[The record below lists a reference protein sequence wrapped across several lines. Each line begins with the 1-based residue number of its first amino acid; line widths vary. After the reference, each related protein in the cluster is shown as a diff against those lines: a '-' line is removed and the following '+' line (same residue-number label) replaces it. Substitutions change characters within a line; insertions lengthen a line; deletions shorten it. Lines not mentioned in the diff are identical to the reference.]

1 MNEMTFQNHNKL
13 PAYYHTF
20 EEQNVTR
27 LFQGERET
35 ISMNSPTY
43 IHFTVN
49 LEPHWA
55 AVQITITPFTV
66 RTIPGQTFYT
76 SKYRYTLCCDLANPT
91 AISQI
96 VQQTYDNSYRPTQ
109 WNFSEESCC
118 TIDPIVAIG
127 DCEAAIASKLCQYK
141 GSTAQTQIIDVIEVS
156 DIEDGS
162 THSRRKRRRGPS
174 SNQIEDAAYASI
186 RQKYIRC
193 SSNFDDGS
201 GEAGIT
207 GDHDTGDEDIGD
219 EDTGDDDTGDE
230 DTGDKDTG
238 DKDTGDDDTGNT
250 GDEGTGDDDT
260 GNIGDDYTGDDD
272 GRVDDEGNEDVGD
285 ADGESDDTGVDD
297 ARKIANKIRIGIEKI
312 SKTLPVDAVD
322 IQLPVGQESPEGLAI
337 YYETRLW
344 AAASKTSKTAKE
356 KIWMFRFLASCFA
369 LVRKKIGSGERRS
382 KSGVGSIRTADRWIS
397 VAGMLNLIVNEL
409 SSYWGWKADLVYH
422 ALAAKNYSLGNCGR
436 FSKAKQEKIISYVVK
451 ELHDYQFPPS
461 VETYPIMFHPALLIS
476 KSLHLKYSLACE
488 FLGLDFYAKAQAQS
502 GTSIMP
508 VIYMQA
514 GRQIISSWHQLDS
527 QAATQQLL
535 QMPQDVEEDAEAR
548 DSLDTLI
555 AAAVQVEMPTH
566 TPKASTAVPSVLPS
580 PASGNMWVPLKI
592 MQQSLPEERWNSD
605 YQSRL
610 EDIPIDDSNQRDYV
624 DPLASFASEVSSVN
638 FNEHL
643 EQVQLHQQQ
652 QSIPSYIGPLTSFAG
667 GISSAN
673 LNEQLHQQ
681 ETQQQQQQQCVPN
694 YMDPLASFNGE
705 AASVNFNEHLEQ
717 VQLHQRDAQ
726 QQQQQQCVPNYMDPM
741 ASFNGEAAS
750 INFNEHLEQVQLH
763 QRDAQQQQQQQCV
776 PNYMDPLA
784 SFNGEAAS
792 INFNEHLEQ
801 VELHQRDAQQQFIPN
816 QMDRRAPSTGDE
828 VDNNTTIRQVNL
840 PEQVEQVQL
849 RDIQELFQASFAGE
863 EDESVN
869 INEHLEQVQLQ
880 QQDLQQPFSQYHEP
894 IHC

>member
-1 MNEMTFQNHNKL
+1 MNEMTFPNHNKL

-27 LFQGERET
+27 LFQEERET

-76 SKYRYTLCCDLANPT
+76 SKYRYMLCCDLANPT

-127 DCEAAIASKLCQYK
+127 DCEAAVASKLCQYK
-141 GSTAQTQIIDVIEVS
+141 GSTAETQIIDVIEVS

-174 SNQIEDAAYASI
+174 SNQMEDAAYASI

-207 GDHDTGDEDIGD
+207 GDDDTRNDDTGDDNTGEDDTGD
-219 EDTGDDDTGDE
+219 DNTGDDDTGDDDTGD
-230 DTGDKDTG
+230 D
-238 DKDTGDDDTGNT
+238 DTGDDDTGNT

-260 GNIGDDYTGDDD
+260 GNTGDDYTGDDD

-285 ADGESDDTGVDD
+285 SDGESDDTGVDD

-312 SKTLPVDAVD
+312 SKALPANAVD
-322 IQLPVGQESPEGLAI
+322 IQLPIGQKSPEGLAT

-397 VAGMLNLIVNEL
+397 VAGMVNLIVNEL

-436 FSKAKQEKIISYVVK
+436 FSKTKQEKIINYVVE
-451 ELHDYQFPPS
+451 ELRDYQIPPF
-461 VETYPIMFHPALLIS
+461 VEPYPIMFHPAVLIS
-476 KSLHLKYSLACE
+476 KSLYLKYSLACE
-488 FLGLDFYAKAQAQS
+488 FLGLDFYAKSQAQS

-535 QMPQDVEEDAEAR
+535 QMPQDVEDHAEAR

-566 TPKASTAVPSVLPS
+566 TPKSSTAVPSVLPS
-580 PASGNMWVPLKI
+580 PASGNMWVPLEI
-592 MQQSLPEERWNSD
+592 MQQGIPEERWNSD
-605 YQSRL
+605 SQSRL

-624 DPLASFASEVSSVN
+624 DPLASFTSEVSSVN
-638 FNEHL
+638 LNEHL
-643 EQVQLHQQQ
+643 EQVQLHQQRQQ
-652 QSIPSYIGPLTSFAG
+652 QSVPSYIGPLTSFAG
-667 GISSAN
+667 EISSAN
-673 LNEQLHQQ
+673 FNEQLHQE
-681 ETQQQQQQQCVPN
+681 ETQQQQQQQQCVPN

-726 QQQQQQCVPNYMDPM
+726 QQCVPNYMDPL

-750 INFNEHLEQVQLH
+750 VNFNEHLEQVQLH
-763 QRDAQQQQQQQCV
+763 QRDAQQQ
-776 PNYMDPLA
+776 
-784 SFNGEAAS
+784 
-792 INFNEHLEQ
+792 
-801 VELHQRDAQQQFIPN
+801 FIPN
-816 QMDRRAPSTGDE
+816 QMDRQAPSTGDE